1 MNLSIRAWK
10 TLLINNGKRCH
21 EKVAPLKEGGGN
33 FCGDRLRR
41 VLNG

>member
-10 TLLINNGKRCH
+10 TLLINNGKR
-21 EKVAPLKEGGGN
+21 EKVAPLKEEGGS

-41 VLNG
+41 VPNE